1 MLRRFTLTKEE
12 QVNKNMWS
20 IHMLHLD
27 VCLWVMCLLEVH
39 HAAQRDP
46 DSMLHMKDSVI
57 PTKAKRKRSATL
69 RSAATQPGPTGQSK
83 SPEEI
88 HRSRWNRDLHAR
100 ISDIYVI
107 YMIDIGYWR
116 ISTGADLALWSWRRA
131 EAKLPDSAEA
141 TVLINKTTLVQ
152 TYRNVDWVVDA
163 W

>member
-1 MLRRFTLTKEE
+1 
-12 QVNKNMWS
+12 MWS

-27 VCLWVMCLLEVH
+27 VCLWFICLLEVH

-46 DSMLHMKDSVI
+46 DSMFHMKDSVI
-57 PTKAKRKRSATL
+57 PTRAKRKRSATL
-69 RSAATQPGPTGQSK
+69 RSAATKPGPTGQSE

-88 HRSRWNRDLHAR
+88 HRFRWNRDLSAR
-100 ISDIYVI
+100 ISDIYI
-107 YMIDIGYWR
+107 YMWYIWLISDIEEYPQVLIFFVELKQGC
-116 ISTGADLALWSWRRA
+116 
-131 EAKLPDSAEA
+131 SAEV

>member
-1 MLRRFTLTKEE
+1 
-12 QVNKNMWS
+12 MWS

-27 VCLWVMCLLEVH
+27 VCLWFICLLEVH

-46 DSMLHMKDSVI
+46 DSMFHMKNSVI
-57 PTKAKRKRSATL
+57 PTRAKRKRSATL
-69 RSAATQPGPTGQSK
+69 RSAATKPGPTGQSE

-88 HRSRWNRDLHAR
+88 HRFRWNRDLSAR
-100 ISDIYVI
+100 ISDIYIYIYNYIYI
-107 YMIDIGYWR
+107 YMWYIYDWYR
-116 ISTGADLALWSWRRA
+116 ILKNIHRCWFFFVELKKGC
-131 EAKLPDSAEA
+131 SAEV